1 MILIKPKEIREGGG
15 VDEGMTFGYGS
26 CGNLYYKCWM
36 IPVFGQ
42 DSEKL
47 AKKSI
52 NKVAIKLKDKADK
65 AAEMLSRM
73 NIGQCAACMSSSTMC
88 LGKVLQTNKS
98 FLPLSLL

>member
-1 MILIKPKEIREGGG
+1 VIPIKPKEIHEGGG
-15 VDEGMTFGYGS
+15 VDEGMTVGSGS
-26 CGNLYYKCWM
+26 CGNCYYKCWV
-36 IPVFGQ
+36 IPVSGQ

-73 NIGQCAACMSSSTMC
+73 NIG
-88 LGKVLQTNKS
+88 
-98 FLPLSLL
+98 